1 MVQIHTHM
9 QKAFFGS
16 GFLGETKKLSMIK
29 KQLRPSAIIK
39 KIIIE
44 K

>member
-9 QKAFFGS
+9 QKVFLDPD
-16 GFLGETKKLSMIK
+16 FLGETKKLSKIK